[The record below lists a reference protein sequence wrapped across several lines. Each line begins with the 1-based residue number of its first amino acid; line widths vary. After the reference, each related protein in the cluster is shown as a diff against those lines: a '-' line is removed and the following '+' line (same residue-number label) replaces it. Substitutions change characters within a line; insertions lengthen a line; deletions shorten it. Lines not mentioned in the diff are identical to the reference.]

1 MPDLYDVIIVGA
13 GPGGAT
19 AAYFLGEA
27 RLRVLVIE
35 KETLPRYKP
44 CGGGLSARMLKET
57 FPFSF
62 EPVIETQVKAVAY
75 TFGGRAH
82 VIPVPGG
89 EVLTVMRD
97 QFDAHLLAQ
106 ARAEVWPGVSV
117 RNVIELEDRVVVET
131 GGGKTVESRYL
142 IGADGANSV
151 VARARG
157 LRRGKTTAAAIEA
170 EVWVASD
177 VRQRVGDALW
187 FIFGDIRH
195 GYAWVFPKS
204 DHLSVGIAAL
214 HPKHGELQA
223 GLSRVAA
230 RYGISLEGAQL
241 RGHPIPIYVRREAIS
256 TVRALLVGDAAGLAD
271 PFTGEGIRLAIKSG
285 RIAAE
290 SIIAGRPGQYASRIH
305 NEIGVCHTFGL
316 GVAWLFYTFPRLC
329 FMLGAPNPFITYAF
343 VDMLSDRVSY
353 PQVILQTIASLP
365 VFAVTEIAGAF
376 AGLFGGPKGVSHV
389 SRPHPINRRPC
400 RQPRRIPARPP
411 LPPAPRLRPATMG
424 RDSTARRPP
433 GLHARHPSR
442 GRTAPHV
449 YPARRTRARRGV
461 HLW

>member
-19 AAYFLGEA
+19 AAYFLGQA
-27 RLRVLVIE
+27 GLRVLVIE

-75 TFGGRAH
+75 TFGGHAH

-89 EVLTVMRD
+89 EVQTVMRD
-97 QFDAHLLAQ
+97 QFDAHILAH
-106 ARAEVWPGVSV
+106 ARAEVWQGLAV
-117 RNVIELEDRVVVET
+117 RHITELKDRVVVET
-131 GGGKTVESRYL
+131 SNGQVVEGRYL

-151 VARARG
+151 VARALG

-170 EVWVASD
+170 EVRVAPE
-177 VRQRVGDALW
+177 VRQQFGDALW

-223 GLSRVAA
+223 GLSRVAV

-241 RGHPIPIYVRREAIS
+241 RGHPIPIYLRREPIS
-256 TVRALLVGDAAGLAD
+256 TRRALLVGDAAGLAD

-285 RIAAE
+285 RLAAE
-290 SIIAGRPGQYASRIH
+290 SIIADQPERYPSAIH
-305 NEIGVCHTFGL
+305 REIGLCHTFGL

-329 FMLGAPNPFITYAF
+329 FALGAPNPFITYAF
-343 VDMLSDRVSY
+343 VDMLTDRADY

-365 VFAVTEIAGAF
+365 VFAVTEIAAAL
-376 AGLFGGPKGVSHV
+376 AGLFGGPKRKDEVRSAIYSG
-389 SRPHPINRRPC
+389 
-400 RQPRRIPARPP
+400 A
-411 LPPAPRLRPATMG
+411 G
-424 RDSTARRPP
+424 D
-433 GLHARHPSR
+433 
-442 GRTAPHV
+442 
-449 YPARRTRARRGV
+449 
-461 HLW
+461 